1 VDFSLEKYHTPHIYL
16 IDVIFFSLNSHIT
29 PFFAQNSPNLLFVSI
44 SKGMHAM
51 IKIDT
56 TNCYGNIENLSAS
69 RIYHI
74 PTTLLLLP
82 KCMLASQNILTTPL
96 LLP

>member
-1 VDFSLEKYHTPHIYL
+1 
-16 IDVIFFSLNSHIT
+16 
-29 PFFAQNSPNLLFVSI
+29 
-44 SKGMHAM
+44 M

-96 LLP
+96 LLPYYSLTTPLSHPYLTLISPLAHAYYSVITLFCS